1 MVLSGFRVYPYRLPH
16 LEEKDGPFF
25 DTFLALLVVLI
36 SATVVYYALFVGTG
50 LIYYALFV
58 GTGLIYYALFVGTGL
73 IYYAPILK
81 LWQGNTLG
89 QRYEI

>member
-50 LIYYALFV
+50 LIYYA
-58 GTGLIYYALFVGTGL
+58 
-73 IYYAPILK
+73 PILK

>member
-36 SATVVYYALFVGTG
+36 SATVVLQFCHLVPMSFLSLSYVVPTFIWYARQKPDVKKPSLDSRSSYL
-50 LIYYALFV
+50 LI
-58 GTGLIYYALFVGTGL
+58 
-73 IYYAPILK
+73 PIRFL
-81 LWQGNTLG
+81 
-89 QRYEI
+89 